1 MFDLAPE
8 VRIFAQEFVGLS
20 SDDNMADDD
29 VKFCSTIL
37 YECLANDKLEMM
49 QSYFEIRET
58 QRSILEF
65 NSSCPEQFVSFLQ
78 KCWNLKLAFTVFES
92 SEDIRRLELNVS
104 KHLSTFMKNNKAC
117 LAVIRNYLGRNTTSS
132 ADLFSLRI
140 LCLVLVFF
148 EIPAVSVLS
157 DIVLAVKQGDP
168 AAYFTK
174 KKKSNAHV
182 CPDAVVKVMDI
193 LS

>member
-1 MFDLAPE
+1 M
-8 VRIFAQEFVGLS
+8 
-20 SDDNMADDD
+20 
-29 VKFCSTIL
+29 KFCSTIL

-65 NSSCPEQFVSFLQ
+65 NTSSPEQFCSFLQ

-92 SEDIRRLELNVS
+92 SVDIRRLELDVS
-104 KHLSTFMKNNKAC
+104 KRLSSFMKNNKNC

-174 KKKSNAHV
+174 KKKKSTAHV
-182 CPDAVVKVMDI
+182 CPDAIVKVMDI